1 MDIIVK
7 PASTVSRVRRGLV
20 EANGGCNI
28 CHEGVKFEVPDFNSF
43 LHIVWRAYA
52 KISREADGW
61 SVLQIPLVVYVNK
74 YRVKIQPE
82 VVEGVTGLRY
92 GVVD

>member
-1 MDIIVK
+1 MNVIVK
-7 PASTVSRVRRGLV
+7 PCSAILRVRMALV
-20 EANGGCNI
+20 EANNGCI
-28 CHEGVKFEVPDFNSF
+28 ISAEGLKFEVDEFNSF

-61 SVLQIPLVVYVNK
+61 TLLKVPLVVYVGS
-74 YRVKIQPE
+74 YRVKIRPE
-82 VVEGVTGLRY
+82 VVNDVTGLRY